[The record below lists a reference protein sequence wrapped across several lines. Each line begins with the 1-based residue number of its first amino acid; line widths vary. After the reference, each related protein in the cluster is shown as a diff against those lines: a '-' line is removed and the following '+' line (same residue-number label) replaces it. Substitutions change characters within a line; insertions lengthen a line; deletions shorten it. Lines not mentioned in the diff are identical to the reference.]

1 MSSNKNI
8 QNLVAFL
15 KNVAREENAKMSS
28 VKRKSPKKKT
38 VPAGR
43 KAPAESAKDFKFD
56 TKRKGLDGSMYYV
69 AKVKYKNGFTKRW
82 KKVPSPNPMMMYMF
96 GNGKFL
102 V

>member
-1 MSSNKNI
+1 MSNKNI
-8 QNLVAFL
+8 QNLVSFL

-38 VPAGR
+38 VPASR
-43 KAPAESAKDFKFD
+43 KSPAESATNFNYN

-82 KKVPSPNPMMMYMF
+82 KKVSSP
-96 GNGKFL
+96 K
-102 V
+102 